1 MENKLQDRGG
11 VMAKYKITLS
21 DLYAIDVE
29 VEADSLEQAE
39 LIALD
44 YEHEENVKLIEKTKF
59 ERYIE
64 ESEESEIE

>member
-1 MENKLQDRGG
+1 
-11 VMAKYKITLS
+11 MAKYKITLS

-44 YEHEENVKLIEKTKF
+44 YEHEENAKLIEETKF

-64 ESEESEIE
+64 ESEESEVE